1 MDDVK
6 LFMTEIQ
13 AMMDK
18 DYRSFLMALISIETG
33 ETERAL
39 LEHMYQIYMNTD
51 DITLLHD
58 FFHR

>member
-6 LFMTEIQ
+6 LFKAEIEE
-13 AMMDK
+13 MMDK

-33 ETERAL
+33 ETKTDL
-39 LEHMYQIYMNTD
+39 LERMYQIYMNTD

-58 FFHR
+58 FFHN